1 METPAQYTTASH
13 TLVNLEIYPIDLRQ
27 FESYYRAYHEKRYAM
42 TPTDYQNMES
52 YANRIYSKH
61 TYKFDILPNALK
73 EIAAKSFDLIDC
85 SRYIGVEIILI
96 DNVGN
101 VLLNYFWNG
110 S

>member
-1 METPAQYTTASH
+1 METPAQYATAFDNQI
-13 TLVNLEIYPIDLRQ
+13 TMLIYQIDLRQ
-27 FESYYRAYHEKRYAM
+27 VESYYRDYHEKRYAM
-42 TPTDYQNMES
+42 TPTDYQNMEK
-52 YANRIYSKH
+52 YASRICSKH

-85 SRYIGVEIILI
+85 SRYIGVEIILT

-101 VLLNYFWNG
+101 VLLNYIWNG